1 MCGGSSCRKKSTKRK
16 ALLEC
21 IRNVGPIEEVG
32 CQEICRGPVVGFT
45 IRGRV
50 EWFKKIDTKKSRK
63 SFLKLATGGKL
74 SKTLKKRR
82 VKKRAGRCR

>member
-1 MCGGSSCRKKSTKRK
+1 MCRGSSCKKKPKKRK
-16 ALLEC
+16 ALLES
-21 IRNVGPIEEVG
+21 IRDVGKIEEVG
-32 CQEICRGPVVGFT
+32 CQEICRGPVVGLS

-50 EWFKKIDTKKSRK
+50 EWFKRLDTKKSRK

-74 SKTLKKRR
+74 SKTLKKRW